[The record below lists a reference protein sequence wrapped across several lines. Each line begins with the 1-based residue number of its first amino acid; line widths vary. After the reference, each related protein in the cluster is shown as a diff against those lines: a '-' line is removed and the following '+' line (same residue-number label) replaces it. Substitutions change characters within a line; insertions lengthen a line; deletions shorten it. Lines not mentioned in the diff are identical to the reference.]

1 MSKPF
6 QSDFA
11 IVGSGIAG
19 LSLALKAAEHGTV
32 HLVTKRAIQDSATDY
47 AQGGLAAVAVMC
59 VSLCGG
65 GSLPPRHVPIIRHV
79 LILASANQQR
89 GRAHEKGT
97 PYSILA
103 RGRLIWPPRIR
114 LATGVIWW
122 HAGGSA

>member
-47 AQGGLAAVAVMC
+47 AQGGLAAVISEKDSFDDHVKDTLSAGAGLCDPAV
-59 VSLCGG
+59 V
-65 GSLPPRHVPIIRHV
+65 RRVV
-79 LILASANQQR
+79 T
-89 GRAHEKGT
+89 E
-97 PYSILA
+97 A
-103 RGRLIWPPRIR
+103 R
-114 LATGVIWW
+114 TG
-122 HAGGSA
+122 